1 MDNLSKA
8 IAMLESNRELR
19 EMVNRLNHPLAHKTP
34 PPTLRDIVDTIAA
47 TRGVTLYRET
57 S

>member
-8 IAMLESNRELR
+8 IEMLDNNSDLR
-19 EMVNRLNHPLAHKTP
+19 DMVNRLNHPLAHKTP
-34 PPTLRDIVDTIAA
+34 PATIKTIIDTITA
-47 TRGVTLYRET
+47 TRGVTLYRGT